1 MTNWSFLCLKQ
12 EMTQMLLD
20 DKMEAVTLL
29 KFLDDQEVVRIKTQ
43 ENDGYNAVVI
53 WAGKKEKNWKTTY
66 KYIKEFKVD
75 NIDWYKVWDKLSMND
90 NIGTVTIKSITK
102 WKGFQWV
109 VKRYWF
115 EWWRATHGSK
125 FHREPWG
132 MGNRKPRRV
141 NKNHPLPWHMW
152 SENITV
158 KNVNVV
164 ATYPLSDSDNILVVK
179 WSVPGSRNS
188 LIRVYKV
195 NL

>member
-43 ENDGYNAVVI
+43 EKDGYNAIVV
-53 WAGKKEKNWKTTY
+53 WAGKKEKDGKTTY
-66 KYIKEFKVD
+66 KYLKEFKVD
-75 NIDWYKVWDKLSMND
+75 NIDWYKVWDKISMSDDIN
-90 NIGTVTIKSITK
+90 TVTIKSVTK

-115 EWWRATHGSK
+115 GWWRATHGSK

-152 SENITV
+152 SVNITL
-158 KNVNVV
+158 KNVKVV
-164 ATYPLSDSDNILVVK
+164 GFHCLDANDNILVVK
-179 WSVPGSRNS
+179 WPVPWGRNS
-188 LIRVYKV
+188 LIRVYK
-195 NL
+195 